1 MKLKTGNQWRKL
13 THPKADL
20 LKRSMKLIVFS
31 QTKEKEKERKL
42 RLII

>member
-20 LKRSMKLIVFS
+20 LKRSMKLVKS
-31 QTKEKEKERKL
+31 LVRPRGKKKREDSN
-42 RLII
+42 

>member
-20 LKRSMKLIVFS
+20 LKRLMKLIVSS
-31 QTKEKEKERKL
+31 QTKEKKKER
-42 RLII
+42 RLK